1 MTDFFAYFNTGAI
14 DILGFFAGACLLSSM
29 IARKIL
35 LIKILLLTGSL
46 SWLTYGTIQGIL
58 PIVVINALVSIT
70 GIIEVARLLRNR
82 RTPGV
87 SPTG

>member
-1 MTDFFAYFNTGAI
+1 MTEFFGHFNTGAI

-70 GIIEVARLLRNR
+70 GIIEVTRLLRNR

-87 SPTG
+87 SPAG